1 MYFIGAKQVRIDDCS
16 YTVQVEV
23 KIGKLIHVNVCRSDP
38 KGGITIT
45 VIGLILMLATQFP
58 MNTFS
63 TNIRV

>member
-45 VIGLILMLATQFP
+45 VIGLILMLAT
-58 MNTFS
+58 
-63 TNIRV
+63 